1 MAKNVGFI
9 TRKSVMMDGL
19 EEADHVLGCSW
30 RVDKAKEFGYW
41 ACRIANCMKLIFTID
56 LKLVM
61 KTLCRYII

>member
-9 TRKSVMMDGL
+9 IRKSVMMDGL

-41 ACRIANCMKLIFTID
+41 ACRIANCMELMILRWWGVIV
-56 LKLVM
+56 L
-61 KTLCRYII
+61 LCTWV